1 MGSKQEPTKE
11 LRKLVRRAKTV
22 ELESLFGACNTRSR
36 MTVFRRLR
44 KVGYLSSFT
53 HGGRYYTLLDVPSFD
68 ERGLWFHG
76 DIGFSRAGTLKQTV
90 AEQVEQAPEGRTHH
104 ELEHLLRVRVHNTL
118 LELVRQG
125 RIGREHFQRKNLY
138 VSADP
143 DRAAEQV
150 AGRHELVALLAEVH
164 RVLTDEE
171 VVCVLVEALRAAPEI
186 PAPDLVF
193 QRLRARGVCL
203 EPRHVVQVYE
213 AHELVPGEK
222 KTARPSSPR
231 SRR

>member
-1 MGSKQEPTKE
+1 MKSKDEAAKE
-11 LRKLVRRAKTV
+11 LRKLLRRAKAV
-22 ELESLFGACNTRSR
+22 ELEALFGVCETRSR

-53 HGGRYYTLLDVPSFD
+53 HAGRYYTLLDIPRFD

-76 DIGFSRAGTLKQTV
+76 DIGFSRDGTLKQTV
-90 AEQVEQAPEGRTHH
+90 AEQVEQAPEGRTHR
-104 ELEHLLRVRVHNTL
+104 ELERLLRVRVHNTL

-125 RIGREHFQRKNLY
+125 RIGRERFERKYLY

-150 AGRHELVALLAEVH
+150 TGRRELVELLVEIH

-171 VVCVLVEALRAAPEI
+171 VIEVLVEALRAAPEI
-186 PAPDLVF
+186 PAPDLVS
-193 QRLRARGVCL
+193 QRLRARDVRI
-203 EPRHVVQVYE
+203 EPRLVGQVYE
-213 AHELVPGEK
+213 SHALVPGK
-222 KTARPSSPR
+222 KTARPSSGR